1 MSKMNGEDENNLH
14 IVFSTGPYDYHEREL
29 EKIDVID
36 GLESFSFEDDW
47 VEIEARIDD
56 YLKNN
61 LIKEEEMDDK
71 CRIIFDD
78 GISSDDWLNLQVE
91 EQIDNVDFDTDEDL
105 NFDDID
111 WGDEDD

>member
-1 MSKMNGEDENNLH
+1 MSKMNGEDEGSLH

-56 YLKNN
+56 YLKKN
-61 LIKEEEMDDK
+61 LNKEKHMKEK
-71 CRIIFDD
+71 LTIIFED
-78 GISSDDWLNLQVE
+78 GASHQNWLNLQVE
-91 EQIDNVDFDTDEDL
+91 EQMNDVDFDTDEDL
-105 NFDDID
+105 DFDDID